1 MRHTPRPPTPVRPA
15 LALALVASVLSAL
28 SSSGADT
35 GVRIADA
42 AHADGMT
49 RLSWQGG
56 HGPYLV
62 EVSSDLARWTDQG
75 EPVPGTGADLT
86 AAGGPR
92 FYRVRDLD
100 PDDQLGAPF
109 GRIETE
115 QSEFH
120 PLMARH
126 RLKTR
131 LWLYT
136 SGQAPHTSPSHT
148 AAAYWRALW
157 IHLQQVDGGRVRTW
171 TGRLED
177 LGTVATPSAR
187 RMTVSWTRGAGPERR
202 DQVLT
207 LDFPYD
213 HGAVRTGKPFA
224 SDPTYTLT
232 ATYASPQPEWE
243 EPGPTLTGTLSDT
256 VRLIQLAP
264 PDPSME
270 FLTRRYQV
278 RRNGARVNLHFREG
292 MPLYEGSVPWI
303 LKTFPLERWLEP
315 ATGSGGGLPEFRIDG
330 YFARTVMPGHHNFY
344 HIVLLDP
351 ALDPG
356 ISPETLAAFEAANIR
371 QVYTFKDQAGIT
383 IGGDAED
390 IRYIGF
396 DGSIRRP

>member
-1 MRHTPRPPTPVRPA
+1 MKHPSPLRAVLRLGLL
-15 LALALVASVLSAL
+15 LATSTLPLRAAE
-28 SSSGADT
+28 T
-35 GVRIADA
+35 GVRVAEA
-42 AHADGMT
+42 RREAGSVHLA
-49 RLSWQGG
+49 WQGG

-62 EVSSDLARWTDQG
+62 EVSPDLLRWTDQG
-75 EPVPGTGADLT
+75 DPVDGTAVALT

-100 PDDQLGAPF
+100 PDDRLGAPF

-136 SGQAPHTSPSHT
+136 SREAPHTAPTHT
-148 AAAYWRALW
+148 AAGYWRALW

-171 TGRLED
+171 TWRLED

-187 RMTVSWTRGAGPERR
+187 RMTVSWTRGDGPDRR
-202 DQVLT
+202 DLVLT

-232 ATYASPQPEWE
+232 CDHASPQPELE
-243 EPGPTLTGTLSDT
+243 GLDGALASTRSDI

-264 PDPSME
+264 PDPAME
-270 FLTRRYQV
+270 FLTRRYEV
-278 RRNGARVNLHFREG
+278 RRSGALVSLHFSEG

-303 LKTFPLERWLEP
+303 LKTFPFERWLEP
-315 ATGSGGGLPEFRIDG
+315 STGGGGTLPEFRIEG

-344 HIVLLDP
+344 QVVLLDP

-356 ISPETLAAFEAANIR
+356 VDPDTLAAFAAANIR
-371 QVYTFKDQAGIT
+371 QVYTFKDLAGVT

-390 IRYIGF
+390 IRYFGF
-396 DGSIRRP
+396 DHSIRRP